1 MWGTGNYYSCH
12 PALAVHY
19 DHEIQ
24 PGDATLS
31 SHLADVSHIA
41 GTWVTLLAC
50 ASSCLSYVLR
60 GFHPRHACMSQ
71 FAPVSTAAAKV
82 AFRHMCIIAV

>member
-31 SHLADVSHIA
+31 GHLADVSHIA
-41 GTWVTLLAC
+41 G
-50 ASSCLSYVLR
+50 
-60 GFHPRHACMSQ
+60 M
-71 FAPVSTAAAKV
+71 
-82 AFRHMCIIAV
+82 